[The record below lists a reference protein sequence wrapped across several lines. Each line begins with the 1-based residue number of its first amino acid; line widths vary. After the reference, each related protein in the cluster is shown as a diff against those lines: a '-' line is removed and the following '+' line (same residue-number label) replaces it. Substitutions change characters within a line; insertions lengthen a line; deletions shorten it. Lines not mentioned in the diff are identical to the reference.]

1 MEESNKASSPDKAG
15 LSRAMK
21 TAIAAA
27 GLAALVFCGVLFGVL
42 FATGVLGDGSESA
55 CGFAISFDDKAQVCV
70 EVPPKIVES
79 SRRLGSLQGRR
90 ASEAEEQSMKFY
102 CREGSSP
109 AAKAQCELK
118 CNADM
123 IYVSQVFLVE
133 DEDDNRES
141 WVGGHVQVVIDEI
154 PQTYSMDY
162 SRGCSDKAD
171 YLAQDFS
178 DRTKFNCGLSEIGF
192 DLHFRLY
199 SGEICPT
206 DETIQVDGITYCY
219 ATMDNLYFGTFLQ
232 DTLKK
237 VQDGT
242 LCPGIHTQGFA
253 KEYDDIVDLCVAEF
267 KVNFVIPASEAP
279 EAASG
284 IGGCNTEE
292 A

>member
-1 MEESNKASSPDKAG
+1 M
-15 LSRAMK
+15 L
-21 TAIAAA
+21 
-27 GLAALVFCGVLFGVL
+27 
-42 FATGVLGDGSESA
+42 
-55 CGFAISFDDKAQVCV
+55 
-70 EVPPKIVES
+70 
-79 SRRLGSLQGRR
+79 
-90 ASEAEEQSMKFY
+90 
-102 CREGSSP
+102 
-109 AAKAQCELK
+109 
-118 CNADM
+118 
-123 IYVSQVFLVE
+123 LVE
-133 DEDDNRES
+133 DEDDEREC
-141 WVGGHVQVVIDEI
+141 WFGGHVQVVVDEK
-154 PQTYSMDY
+154 PQTFSVDY

-192 DLHFRLY
+192 DLHFVDA
-199 SGEICPT
+199 CPA
-206 DETIQVDGITYCY
+206 DETIQVDGTKYCY
-219 ATMDNLYFGTFLQ
+219 ARMDNLYFGTFLQ

-253 KEYDDIVDLCVAEF
+253 KEYDHIVDLCVAEF